1 MDEGVLDDL
10 RALGANAA
18 TIDAARKSMRP
29 KDEELEIFEDN
40 VKSVEVFQRMRTQW
54 ARSGMDGVLTGLRYE
69 ALPVVLRRCKVPDG
83 EEFDR
88 VFDDLQIMEDEA
100 LQARAEDK

>member
-1 MDEGVLDDL
+1 M
-10 RALGANAA
+10 GANAA
-18 TIDAARKSMRP
+18 TLEAARKSMRP

-40 VKSVEVFQRMRTQW
+40 LKSVEVFQRMRTQW
-54 ARSGMDGVLTGLRYE
+54 DRAGMDGKRCGLRY
-69 ALPVVLRRCKVPDG
+69 ASLPVVMKRCKVPDG

-100 LQARAEDK
+100 LDVLAEK

>member
-29 KDEELEIFEDN
+29 KDEEFEIFEDN
-40 VKSVEVFQRMRTQW
+40 LKSVEVFQRMQTQW
-54 ARSGMDGVLTGLRYE
+54 ERAGMDGKRCGLRY
-69 ALPVVLRRCKVPDG
+69 ASLPVVMKRCHVAEG
-83 EEFDR
+83 EDWDR

-100 LQARAEDK
+100 LDVLAEK